1 MSFNIYSIFVSFI
14 HIDAHVLFHKHSH
27 MKRACGSPA
36 MPEPLTSLLAEQLLS
51 QIPVGEAWAHNVWL
65 VRIARWTIRAVLHA
79 RAW

>member
-1 MSFNIYSIFVSFI
+1 M
-14 HIDAHVLFHKHSH
+14 L
-27 MKRACGSPA
+27 
-36 MPEPLTSLLAEQLLS
+36 EPLTSLLAEQLLS